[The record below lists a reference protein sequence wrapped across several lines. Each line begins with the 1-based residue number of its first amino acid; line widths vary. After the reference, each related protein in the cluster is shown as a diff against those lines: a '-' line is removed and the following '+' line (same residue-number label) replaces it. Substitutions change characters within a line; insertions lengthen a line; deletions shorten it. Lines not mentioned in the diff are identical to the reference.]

1 MHLLNL
7 GILAHVDAGKT
18 SLTERLLHTAG
29 VIDELGSVDAG
40 STTTDTLA
48 LERRRGITI
57 KSAVVSFPL
66 DGVTVNLIDTP
77 GHPDFIAEVERV
89 LGVLDGAVLV
99 VSAAE
104 GVQAQTRILMRT
116 LRRLRIPTL
125 VFVNKIDRRGAR
137 GTAVLH
143 QMARRLAVPLV
154 PMGTAAALG
163 TRAARF
169 VPGLGPAALDTL
181 ADHDDALLAA
191 YLDGDVGTDRLR
203 AALAVQSRRA
213 LVHPVYFGSA
223 VTGAGVPELITGL
236 EHLLPPATGDP
247 DGPLSATVFKV
258 ERGPAG
264 EKVAYARLF
273 SGTLRVR
280 QRVPFGDG
288 GAEGAPGG
296 WAADG
301 RAAGRGADGRAG
313 GGAVDG
319 RAPGGGADGRVPGRA
334 AGGQAPGRVGGSP
347 ESQVIDTRVGGGAM
361 AGRAGGRDG
370 DGRPAGRTPDDRAD
384 SGAPAGHAD
393 GRATGRRPADGARD
407 GRAQGQAPVRGEE
420 ARGVHGRSEDR
431 AGDRR
436 PEGRV
441 GDRRSVDRAGTGR
454 AAGQPFGA
462 RGGDRGAHGRPEG
475 RTRDRGPVDHARE
488 GRVEGGRGAR
498 PRAEGRVTALSVFE
512 RGADVRR
519 ERAGAGLIVKV
530 WGLGDVRIGDALGL
544 PGRAQEHHFAPPTLE
559 TVVVPGPGTDR
570 RSLHLA
576 LTQLAE
582 QDPLIGVR
590 HDELRG
596 ETSVS
601 LYGEVQKEV
610 VQATLADEYGLTVT
624 FRETTTLCIERPLGT
639 GHAVEF
645 NKKDPNPFLATVGLR
660 VDPAPPGSGVAFRR
674 EVELGSMPY
683 AFFKAVEDT
692 VRDTLGQGLH
702 GWQVTDCTVTMTHS
716 GYSPRQSHA
725 HQGFDKSMSSTGYDF
740 RGLTPL
746 VLVEALRRA
755 GTLVHE
761 PMHRFR
767 LQAPADTLGAL
778 LPVLARLGAVPETT
792 GTHATHSALE
802 GTVPVARVHELE
814 QWLPGLTRGEGE
826 LETAFDHYA
835 PVTRGTIPARPRTDH
850 NPLNRKEYLLNVM
863 RRVGERTT

>member
-29 VIDELGSVDAG
+29 VIDEIGSVDAG

-99 VSAAE
+99 VSAVE
-104 GVQAQTRILMRT
+104 GVQAQTRVLMRT

-125 VFVNKIDRRGAR
+125 IFVNKIDRRGAN
-137 GTAVLH
+137 GSAVLD
-143 QMARRLAVPLV
+143 QMTRRLGVPLV
-154 PMGTAAALG
+154 PTGRPASLG

-169 VPGLGPAALDTL
+169 VPGLGPAAPEVL
-181 ADHDDALLAA
+181 ADHDDELLAA
-191 YLDGDVGTDRLR
+191 YLDDGVEAARLHT
-203 AALAVQSRRA
+203 ALAAQTRRA

-223 VTGAGVPELITGL
+223 ITGAGVPDLITGI
-236 EHLLPPATGDP
+236 ERLLPTAAGDP
-247 DGPLSATVFKV
+247 AGPLSATVFKV

-264 EKVAYARLF
+264 EKVAYARIF

-280 QRVPFGDG
+280 DRVPFG
-288 GAEGAPGG
+288 
-296 WAADG
+296 AADG
-301 RAAGRGADGRAG
+301 REVGRPGAGRVPSRGGDGGVSGRSGDGQVSGRG
-313 GGAVDG
+313 GDG
-319 RAPGGGADGRVPGRA
+319 GVSGRGGDGWVSGRSGDGRVPSRGGDGWVSGRS
-334 AGGQAPGRVGGSP
+334 GDGRVS
-347 ESQVIDTRVGGGAM
+347 
-361 AGRAGGRDG
+361 GRAGDGGVSGRGGDGWVSGRSG
-370 DGRPAGRTPDDRAD
+370 DGRV
-384 SGAPAGHAD
+384 S
-393 GRATGRRPADGARD
+393 GRAGNG
-407 GRAQGQAPVRGEE
+407 
-420 ARGVHGRSEDR
+420 GVSG
-431 AGDRR
+431 
-436 PEGRV
+436 
-441 GDRRSVDRAGTGR
+441 
-454 AAGQPFGA
+454 
-462 RGGDRGAHGRPEG
+462 RGGDGRVSGRGGDGRVLGRSGDGRVSGRGGDGGVRGRGGDGRVSGRAGNGGVPGRGGDAPVPGRGAEGCPEG
-475 RTRDRGPVDHARE
+475 LGGEGPSE
-488 GRVEGGRGAR
+488 GRGAR
-498 PRAEGRVTALSVFE
+498 RRPKGRVTGLSVFE
-512 RGADVRR
+512 CGTDVRR
-519 ERAGAGLIVKV
+519 DGAGAGRIVKV
-530 WGLGDVRIGDALGL
+530 WGLGGIRIGDALGR
-544 PGRAQEHHFAPPTLE
+544 PAAAYGHHFAPPTLE

-610 VQATLADEYGLTVT
+610 VQATLAEEYGLDVA
-624 FRETTTLCIERPLGT
+624 FRETTTLCIERPVGT
-639 GHAVEF
+639 GQAVEF

-660 VDPAPPGSGVAFRR
+660 VEPAPPGSGVAFRL

-692 VRDTLGQGLH
+692 VRETLGQGLH
-702 GWQVTDCTVTMTHS
+702 GWQVPDCTVTMTHS

-746 VLVEALRRA
+746 VLTEALRRA

-761 PMHRFR
+761 PLHRFR
-767 LQAPADTLGAL
+767 LEAPADTLGAL

-792 GTHATHSALE
+792 GALGAACVLE
-802 GTVPVARVHELE
+802 GTVPAARVHELE
-814 QWLPGLTRGEGE
+814 QRLPGLTRGEGE

-835 PVTRGTIPARPRTDH
+835 PVTRGAIPERPRTDH

-863 RRVGERTT
+863 RRVGERTS